1 MGGLEEFA
9 GLNVMLCLVNV
20 LIAEDES
27 GVALCRDP
35 VPSRPADDSRTSCL
49 TEELPVWA
57 VIRGWSS
64 TGGCII
70 DIWSGVRMSSLDLEL
85 SWICKKS

>member
-20 LIAEDES
+20 FIPWDDS

-35 VPSRPADDSRTSCL
+35 VPSRSADDSRTSCV
-49 TEELPVWA
+49 TEKSPACAE
-57 VIRGWSS
+57 IRG
-64 TGGCII
+64 
-70 DIWSGVRMSSLDLEL
+70 
-85 SWICKKS
+85 